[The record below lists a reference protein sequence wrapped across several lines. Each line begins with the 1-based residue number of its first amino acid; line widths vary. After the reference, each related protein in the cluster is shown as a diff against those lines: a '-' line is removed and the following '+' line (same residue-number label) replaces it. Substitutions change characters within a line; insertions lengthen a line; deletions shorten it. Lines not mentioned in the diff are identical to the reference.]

1 MAKITESP
9 FDIEDHTA
17 HEVAEFWVEHHKKF
31 TDNNGKE
38 QTRTITYLSE
48 EEAPKNAIKKTRL
61 SVRYSELLAF
71 IISAI

>member
-31 TDNNGKE
+31 TDNHVEYLEELIFSLEYARDFFKRQDNE
-38 QTRTITYLSE
+38 QS
-48 EEAPKNAIKKTRL
+48 
-61 SVRYSELLAF
+61 
-71 IISAI
+71 